1 MQNLDSLTLKFFF
14 EENKNF
20 FIGGVIQKI
29 QMPSRKEVI
38 FYIRN
43 LGENRKLYIRGKSIF
58 KHAKIIT

>member
-38 FYIRN
+38 FI
-43 LGENRKLYIRGKSIF
+43 
-58 KHAKIIT
+58 